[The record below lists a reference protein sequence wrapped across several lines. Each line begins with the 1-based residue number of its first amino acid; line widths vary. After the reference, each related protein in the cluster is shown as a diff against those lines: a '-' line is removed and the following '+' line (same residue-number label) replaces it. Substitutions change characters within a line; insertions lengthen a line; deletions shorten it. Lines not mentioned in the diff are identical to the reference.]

1 MVFFDLKVSRL
12 DSLVKAY
19 AGKAVADKLLT
30 FLFEN
35 GNTTSKLK
43 VLLSIGHVYDRDF
56 IYGFITEIE
65 ERGLNHLSSRI
76 GWDVGLNDPIDM
88 IVDMWRKIESVYN
101 IWQGDGASNCLSPF
115 HSTHRLLEAI
125 SERNRRRGQ
134 SGPYVRRVYHWTID
148 FFFSIRSSLREG
160 VDAIITNYPDRIQRI
175 LKEPA
180 FAKKF
185 RLADNDDDPWES
197 SSDSIN
203 DNEFTTSDKTWM
215 RARIVS
221 GVSDLVIYLWRR
233 LTAFYHK
240 MV

>member
-1 MVFFDLKVSRL
+1 
-12 DSLVKAY
+12 
-19 AGKAVADKLLT
+19 
-30 FLFEN
+30 
-35 GNTTSKLK
+35 
-43 VLLSIGHVYDRDF
+43 
-56 IYGFITEIE
+56 
-65 ERGLNHLSSRI
+65 
-76 GWDVGLNDPIDM
+76 M
-88 IVDMWRKIESVYN
+88 IRK
-101 IWQGDGASNCLSPF
+101 
-115 HSTHRLLEAI
+115 R
-125 SERNRRRGQ
+125 
-134 SGPYVRRVYHWTID
+134 
-148 FFFSIRSSLREG
+148 